1 MMVCVTETVVSVAAV
16 LIAGALA
23 VTGGVVSAPLEVMT
37 MLSILTD
44 PCETTMVAKVVPPP
58 ELLMVTT

>member
-23 VTGGVVSAPLEVMT
+23 VTGGVVSGAAVVVIASPA
-37 MLSILTD
+37 
-44 PCETTMVAKVVPPP
+44 ETAA
-58 ELLMVTT
+58 